1 MADYSMTYLLQLPF
15 RVNLSRVPWWGGQF
29 EQMVGTVK
37 KSLYKAIVKII
48 LTWSKFEEVLL
59 DVGIVLNNRPLSYVE
74 DDVEMP
80 IRRQNHSYTN
90 LA

>member
-1 MADYSMTYLLQLPF
+1 MADYCMIYLLQLPF
-15 RVNLSRVPWWGGQF
+15 RGNISRVPWWGGQL
-29 EQMVGTVK
+29 EQMIRIVK

-59 DVGIVLNNRPLSYVE
+59 DAEIVLNNRPLSYVE
-74 DDVEMP
+74 DDVEIL